1 MRVYDITAF
10 STNNV
15 RGAVLERENKRK
27 LEKEKN
33 IYTSLKIERIVLKIS
48 RYFLPSLFLPLLLQI
63 PHLDD
68 QIAKS
73 DSKPFSLPSLE
84 RVITT
89 VRTTKIKKN
98 RKSDAKKELLCLK
111 PERKR
116 ERKDSAEKKEREAR
130 KKRNVRTVRYKSHI
144 VSGNH

>member
-10 STNNV
+10 SSNNV

-73 DSKPFSLPSLE
+73 DSKPFSLPNLE

-89 VRTTKIKKN
+89 TTKIKKN

-111 PERKR
+111 PRKKERKKRRREKR
-116 ERKDSAEKKEREAR
+116 ERRETLGSYVTKAISYR
-130 KKRNVRTVRYKSHI
+130 GTINTPR
-144 VSGNH
+144 G

>member
-10 STNNV
+10 SSNNV

-63 PHLDD
+63 PHLENDD
-68 QIAKS
+68 AQIAKS
-73 DSKPFSLPSLE
+73 DSKPFSLPNLE

-89 VRTTKIKKN
+89 VTTTKIKKTG
-98 RKSDAKKELLCLK
+98 KAT
-111 PERKR
+111 
-116 ERKDSAEKKEREAR
+116 R
-130 KKRNVRTVRYKSHI
+130 KKNFSV
-144 VSGNH
+144 